1 MADEFE
7 RRLERLFG
15 EAPFLADTE
24 VFAQG
29 VEQRLD
35 RGWNIRSV
43 LIGAAGLMGGVVGVS
58 QLLMSNF
65 FQRMGE
71 ASEGSARALE
81 VGVAK
86 ITPQVELMSMVSGDW
101 GVISLAGV
109 TAIFAMAF
117 ALSRVIEEI

>member
-65 FQRMGE
+65 FQRMG
-71 ASEGSARALE
+71 GRLIE
-81 VGVAK
+81 VGGAVKYYANSA
-86 ITPQVELMSMVSGDW
+86 T
-101 GVISLAGV
+101 
-109 TAIFAMAF
+109 
-117 ALSRVIEEI
+117 

>member
-15 EAPFLADTE
+15 EAPFFADAE

-29 VEQRLD
+29 IDQRLD

-43 LIGAAGLMGGVVGVS
+43 LIGTAGLMGGVVGVS

-101 GVISLAGV
+101 GVVSLAGV
-109 TAIFAMAF
+109 TALFAMVF
-117 ALSRVIEEI
+117 VLSRFIDEI

>member
-15 EAPFLADTE
+15 EAPFFADAE

-29 VEQRLD
+29 IEQRLD

-43 LIGAAGLMGGVVGVS
+43 LIGTAGLMGGVVGVS

-101 GVISLAGV
+101 GVVSLAGV
-109 TAIFAMAF
+109 TALFAMVF
-117 ALSRVIEEI
+117 VLSRFIDEI

>member
-15 EAPFLADTE
+15 EASFFADAE

-29 VEQRLD
+29 IEQRLD

-43 LIGAAGLMGGVVGVS
+43 LIGTAGLMGGVVGVS

-101 GVISLAGV
+101 GVVSLAGV
-109 TAIFAMAF
+109 TALFAMVF
-117 ALSRVIEEI
+117 VLSRFIDEI